1 MDKHYRLRNSSIDF
15 AFYPSG
21 GPIDELITTNALF
34 QLLGRASAAW
44 ARLELMLDVLLLH
57 INKESEAPELYKRH
71 PNTFKEKIDLLRRW
85 LKHPKLAPE
94 ADISRR
100 SLSIFKELAN
110 TRNDVLHSCIT
121 AYDPQTET
129 ISFASLQP
137 LGKDNF
143 QLRTG
148 EYSMNRLRVL
158 LSLANNSTLALTEWA
173 DLVMPRLEDQE
184 QTGNHFPA
192 A

>member
-1 MDKHYRLRNSSIDF
+1 MDKHYRLAHSSIDF
-15 AFYPSG
+15 VFYPSG
-21 GPIDELITTNALF
+21 GPVDAITTDALF

-71 PNTFKEKIDLLRRW
+71 PNTFKEKVDLLKRW

-100 SLSIFKELAN
+100 SLSILKELAN

-121 AYDPQTET
+121 AYDPQRTK
-129 ISFASLQP
+129 SLPRQP
-137 LGKDNF
+137 ATRGRRGCR
-143 QLRTG
+143 QRA
-148 EYSMNRLRVL
+148 E
-158 LSLANNSTLALTEWA
+158 
-173 DLVMPRLEDQE
+173 
-184 QTGNHFPA
+184 
-192 A
+192 